1 MQNDRDQRER
11 LSSHTCPTKK
21 VPFVFRLLS
30 VFDFVSTILYLF
42 LKAFPNLQQ
51 SFLHTLLCKALIMYV
66 ATKLSAIVLYI

>member
-30 VFDFVSTILYLF
+30 VFDFVSAILYLF
-42 LKAFPNLQQ
+42 LKAFPN
-51 SFLHTLLCKALIMYV
+51 FTTII
-66 ATKLSAIVLYI
+66 LSIDYYAKH